1 MQPIVGVRY
10 HCTVCKDFDLCEAC
24 EEKGVHPRHHP
35 LVKLH
40 VPRSPPSDDQAIHRG
55 VTCDM
60 CRVSPITGLRYKC
73 TVCPDFDMCESCE
86 AKRLHPADHPVI
98 KLRSERHLPA
108 NLPPAFHGESAQE
121 SPCSGEEKSGGG
133 CPRRGGWRRMARCAA
148 AAAACAA
155 AAAAANGASP
165 ASCHAPSSSCHA
177 TPEHDASEPTSVA
190 GSAAKGPQATFLRHV
205 TMGHGSKLE
214 QGQVLVKT
222 WAVQNT
228 GAEAWPE
235 PCKLIFLR
243 GDREM
248 LGETEEFSVISAQP
262 GQSVEVS
269 VPVTTPAKAGNFT
282 AYFQLA
288 DAERKVFGPRL
299 WLEVVITRDDED
311 ERKMGSPKP
320 AAPVGPVPSPLLPP
334 VDTTGWVDVK
344 VETSPS
350 APPKVE
356 AAPVAKV
363 APASPAPAAVSPA
376 AAVPA
381 KPVKFEAQLA
391 ALSAMGF
398 KNQELNAFML
408 EKHNGD
414 IQHVTNWLL
423 ENMNH

>member
-1 MQPIVGVRY
+1 
-10 HCTVCKDFDLCEAC
+10 
-24 EEKGVHPRHHP
+24 
-35 LVKLH
+35 
-40 VPRSPPSDDQAIHRG
+40 
-55 VTCDM
+55 
-60 CRVSPITGLRYKC
+60 
-73 TVCPDFDMCESCE
+73 
-86 AKRLHPADHPVI
+86 
-98 KLRSERHLPA
+98 
-108 NLPPAFHGESAQE
+108 
-121 SPCSGEEKSGGG
+121 
-133 CPRRGGWRRMARCAA
+133 MARCAA

-155 AAAAANGASP
+155 GAAGASTP
-165 ASCHAPSSSCHA
+165 SCHAK
-177 TPEHDASEPTSVA
+177 PEHDVAEPVPADPT
-190 GSAAKGPQATFLRHV
+190 AKGPQAVFLRHV

-228 GAEAWPE
+228 GSEAWPE

-269 VPVTTPAKAGNFT
+269 VPITTPVKAGNYT

-288 DAERKVFGPRL
+288 DSDRKVFGPRL
-299 WLEVVITRDDED
+299 WLEVSITRDDED
-311 ERKMGSPKP
+311 ERKMSPKP
-320 AAPVGPVPSPLLPP
+320 APAVRTLSPVLPP

-344 VETSPS
+344 VETSSAASVTPAKADAVVKGESSPLVKVTPAAPS
-350 APPKVE
+350 AS
-356 AAPVAKV
+356 AATLP
-363 APASPAPAAVSPA
+363 VSP
-376 AAVPA
+376 VVTPP
-381 KPVKFEAQLA
+381 KPVKYEAQLA
-391 ALSAMGF
+391 SLSAMGF